1 MLAMKKKPKQPVKR
15 GPGRPRGP
23 ERVVLYV
30 EVPPN
35 LKARMEAAA
44 VRDHRSLSGEV
55 THALEEFLAR
65 REEGGA
71 R

>member
-1 MLAMKKKPKQPVKR
+1 MLAMKKKPKPEKR

-30 EVPPN
+30 EIPPDI
-35 LKARMEAAA
+35 KARMEEAA
-44 VRDHRSLSGEV
+44 VKDHRSLSGEV
-55 THALEEFLAR
+55 TLALEEFLAR
-65 REEGGA
+65 RTEGGV